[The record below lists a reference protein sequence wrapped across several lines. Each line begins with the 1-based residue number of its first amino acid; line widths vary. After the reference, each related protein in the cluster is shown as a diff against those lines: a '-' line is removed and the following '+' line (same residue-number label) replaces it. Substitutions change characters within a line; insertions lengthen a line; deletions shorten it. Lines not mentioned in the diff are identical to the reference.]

1 MRNRVL
7 LLLFVLLLLALAGL
21 GIIWFLD
28 NYEQRTREIRADVS
42 PMAKRNPFLAAER
55 FLQRI
60 GIPSESVTG
69 RDYLL
74 NPPEQPGLLLVN
86 RMGPDLPPEREQALR
101 DWVAS
106 GGHLVVVAQGEWDEE
121 SGSSGNRLLDR
132 LGVQPVVLD
141 SLDGDDESEARFEAR
156 VSDEPISFTLPDSD
170 ERLSVAFSRKRV
182 LHDSHGRAEWW
193 VESVLGAHLL
203 RFRVGSGHITVL
215 SDNGFLGNEQIGE
228 HDHALFLARLAE
240 GQPRA
245 WLLYSSNMPSLLQL
259 LWRHAGEL
267 VLSLVCL
274 VLLLVWRL
282 TRRSG
287 PLLPEHG
294 ETRRNLLEHL
304 AAVGHYLWRNDHG
317 EAGFHRTQG
326 ALEQAWRRRHPVLET
341 LDRTARCRW
350 IAQHTGMSERAVRE
364 ALYGEMAGEQR
375 FIQLTAAQQRL
386 AARLRNH

>member
-1 MRNRVL
+1 MRNRL
-7 LLLFVLLLLALAGL
+7 LLALFVLLLLALAGL
-21 GIIWFLD
+21 GIGWFLG

-42 PMAKRNPFLAAER
+42 PMAQRNPFLAAER

-74 NPPEQPGLLLVN
+74 NPPLQPGLLLVN
-86 RMGPDLPPEREQALR
+86 RLGPDLPPDREQALT

-106 GGHLVVVAQGEWDEE
+106 GGQLVVVAGGEWDEA

-132 LGVQPVVLD
+132 LGVQPVVFE
-141 SLDGDDESEARFEAR
+141 SLADEDESEARAEAR
-156 VSDEPISFTLPDSD
+156 VSDEPIAFTLPGSD
-170 ERLSVAFSRKRV
+170 EPLSVAFSRKRV
-182 LHDSHGRAEWW
+182 LHDNKGRADWW

-203 RFRVGSGHITVL
+203 QFRMGDGYITVL
-215 SDNGFLGNEQIGE
+215 SDNGFLHNGQIGD

-245 WLLYSSNMPSLLQL
+245 WLLYSSNMPSLPQL

-267 VLSLVCL
+267 VLTLSCL
-274 VLLLVWRL
+274 VLLAVWRMA
-282 TRRSG
+282 RRSG
-287 PLLPEHG
+287 PLLPESG
-294 ETRRNLLEHL
+294 SARRNLLQHL
-304 AAVGHYLWRNDHG
+304 SAVGHYIWRNDH
-317 EAGFHRTQG
+317 AGTRFRSTRD

-341 LDRTARCRW
+341 LDRSARCEW
-350 IAQHTGMSERAVRE
+350 IARHTGMSERAVGE
-364 ALYGEMAGEQR
+364 ALYGEMGGEQDLVR
-375 FIQLTAAQQRL
+375 LSAMQQRL